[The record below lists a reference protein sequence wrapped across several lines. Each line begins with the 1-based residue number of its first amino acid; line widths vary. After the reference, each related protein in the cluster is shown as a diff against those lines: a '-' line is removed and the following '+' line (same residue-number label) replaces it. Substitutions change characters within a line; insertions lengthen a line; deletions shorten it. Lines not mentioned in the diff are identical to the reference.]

1 MIVNCKNSNLSD
13 NIDFIGIGVG
23 KSGST
28 WVAEC
33 LRAHPE
39 ILFAEEKEITFF
51 NEEKMF
57 TQHLPGKSI
66 QKYNRRYNNGIEWYI
81 DQFPKYEFG
90 KIRGEFSID
99 YLFDKKAPQR
109 IQLHFPNVKL
119 LVTLRNPREMLYS
132 LYQHFQTT
140 IRYSVKEEFSTLIQ
154 NDNFLSVGLY
164 HKQLK
169 RYYELFPVENIH
181 VILLDDIKNNPKN
194 VVKKLFHFLNVSED
208 YYSSSMNEKIGHDSL
223 PKNQYIHG
231 LCNNIL
237 KLVADITPCK
247 IYDAIS
253 SNSTLYNLY
262 SRINMIK
269 RSDKYHL
276 MQSIEVEYLKNY
288 YKDDIENLS
297 KLIQR
302 DLSAWYI

>member
-1 MIVNCKNSNLSD
+1 
-13 NIDFIGIGVG
+13 
-23 KSGST
+23 
-28 WVAEC
+28 
-33 LRAHPE
+33 
-39 ILFAEEKEITFF
+39 
-51 NEEKMF
+51 
-57 TQHLPGKSI
+57 
-66 QKYNRRYNNGIEWYI
+66 
-81 DQFPKYEFG
+81 
-90 KIRGEFSID
+90 
-99 YLFDKKAPQR
+99 
-109 IQLHFPNVKL
+109 
-119 LVTLRNPREMLYS
+119 MLYS

-262 SRINMIK
+262 SNQI
-269 RSDKYHL
+269 Y
-276 MQSIEVEYLKNY
+276 
-288 YKDDIENLS
+288 
-297 KLIQR
+297 
-302 DLSAWYI
+302 